1 MTNIKCQK
9 GYKMTDIFIYNSL
22 TRKKEKFESVH
33 PGFVGI
39 YVCGPTVYGHA
50 HLGHAKSYISFDVIV
65 RYFRYLGY
73 KVRYVQN
80 ITDVGHIL
88 GDTEEGEDRILRQ
101 ARIEKLEP
109 MEIAESYT
117 RSYFEDMDHLNLLR
131 PDISPRASGHIPEQ
145 IDLVKK
151 LLDNGYA
158 YEKNGN
164 VYFNVTKYQAYGKLS
179 GRKVEDLIAGVRINV
194 QDDKKNPADFA
205 LWKRADPEHIMQWN
219 SPWGK
224 GYPGWHVEC
233 SAMATKYLGQPFDI
247 HGGGLEN
254 IFPHHEC
261 EIAQS
266 EAATNKLF
274 AKYWLHNN
282 MVTINGVKMGKSLGN
297 SVTIKDIIKK
307 YDPLAIRFFV
317 LSSHYRSALDFSDI
331 ALEAAQKGLQKL
343 KQSFVRVLT
352 AKSKKPGRE
361 NEFDKV
367 IDEYQSKFNDGMSDD
382 FNTPQAIAA
391 MFDFLK
397 DINNWLDTKVEPH
410 KETLDSIRK
419 ILENTTGN
427 VLGLLP
433 CNYENLLVKQSG
445 NISGIMEV
453 LLDIRTKLRENK
465 NYELADELRQRLN
478 DLNIEIKDTSDGPTW
493 EQK

>member
-1 MTNIKCQK
+1 MI
-9 GYKMTDIFIYNSL
+9 DVFIYNSL
-22 TRKKEKFESVH
+22 TRKKEKFEPVH

-88 GDTEEGEDRILRQ
+88 GDAEGGEDRILKQ
-101 ARIEKLEP
+101 ARLEKLEP

-117 RSYFEDMDHLNLLR
+117 RSYFEDMDKLNLLR

-145 IDLVKK
+145 IDLVKELVDK
-151 LLDNGYA
+151 GYA
-158 YEKNGN
+158 YEINSN
-164 VYFNVTKYQAYGKLS
+164 VYFDVAKYKAYGKLS
-179 GRKVEDLIAGVRINV
+179 GRKVKDLIAGVRIDV

-205 LWKRADPEHIMQWN
+205 LWKHADPEHIMQWN

-266 EAATNKLF
+266 EVVSSQPF
-274 AKYWLHNN
+274 ANYWLHNN
-282 MVTINGVKMGKSLGN
+282 MVTIDGVKMGKSLGN

-317 LSSHYRSALDFSDI
+317 LSSHYRSALDFSNA
-331 ALEAAQKGLQKL
+331 ALEAAQKGLQKFR
-343 KQSFVRVLT
+343 QGFIRVLT
-352 AKSKKPGRE
+352 ANANKEGKDEAFEKLI
-361 NEFDKV
+361 
-367 IDEYQSKFNDGMSDD
+367 IDYETKFNEGMSDD
-382 FNTPQAIAA
+382 FNTSRAIAA
-391 MFDFLK
+391 IFDFIK
-397 DINNWLDTKVEPH
+397 DINSWLDNNSNPY
-410 KETLDSIRK
+410 KETLDNVRMA
-419 ILENTTGN
+419 LEKTAGN

-433 CNYENLLVKQSG
+433 NDYEKLLEKGSSD
-445 NISGIMEV
+445 ISEIMAII
-453 LLDIRTKLRENK
+453 LDIRTQLRKNK
-465 NYELADELRQRLN
+465 NFELADELRKKLAEI
-478 DLNIEIKDTSDGPTW
+478 NIEIKDTPEGPTW
-493 EQK
+493 EQN

>member
-1 MTNIKCQK
+1 MTNIECQK
-9 GYKMTDIFIYNSL
+9 GKKMTDVFIYNSL

-88 GDTEEGEDRILRQ
+88 GDAEEGEDRILRQ

-233 SAMATKYLGQPFDI
+233 SAMAIKYLGQPFDI

-343 KQSFVRVLT
+343 KLSFVRVLT

-397 DINNWLDTKVEPH
+397 DINNWLDIKVEPH

-427 VLGLLP
+427 VFGLLP

>member
-1 MTNIKCQK
+1 MTNVS
-9 GYKMTDIFIYNSL
+9 IYNSL

-39 YVCGPTVYGHA
+39 YVCGPTVYGHT
-50 HLGHAKSYISFDVIV
+50 HLGHAKSYISFDIIV

-88 GDTEEGEDRILRQ
+88 GDAEEGEDRILKQ

-117 RSYFEDMDHLNLLR
+117 RSYFEDMDSLNLLR

-145 IDLVKK
+145 IDLVQK
-151 LLDNGYA
+151 LIDNGYA

-164 VYFNVTKYQAYGKLS
+164 VYFDVAKYKAYGKLS
-179 GRKVEDLIAGVRINV
+179 GRKIEDLLAGVRIDV

-205 LWKRADPEHIMQWN
+205 LWKHADPEHIMQWN

-224 GYPGWHVEC
+224 GFPGWHVEC

-282 MVTINGVKMGKSLGN
+282 MVTRDGVKMGKSLGN
-297 SVTIKDIIKK
+297 SVTIKDISKK
-307 YDPLAIRFFV
+307 YDPIAIRFFV
-317 LSSHYRSALDFSDI
+317 LNSHYRSALDFSDK
-331 ALEAAQKGLQKL
+331 ALEAAQKGLQKF
-343 KQSFVRVLT
+343 KQSFIRVLT
-352 AKSKKPGRE
+352 TKSEKSGRDE
-361 NEFDKV
+361 KIDKA
-367 IDEYQSKFNDGMSDD
+367 IAEYQLKFNDGMSAD

-391 MFDFLK
+391 MFEFLK
-397 DINNWLDTKVEPH
+397 DINNWLDTKAEPH
-410 KETLDSIRK
+410 KETLDDIRK
-419 ILENTTGN
+419 ILAKTTGN

-433 CNYENLLVKQSG
+433 SNYENLLVKDSG
-445 NISGIMEV
+445 NISGIMDV
-453 LLDIRTKLRENK
+453 VLDIRTRLRENK
-465 NYELADELRQRLN
+465 YYELADELRQRLN
-478 DLNIEIKDTSDGPTW
+478 NLNIEIKDTPDGPTW

>member
-1 MTNIKCQK
+1 M
-9 GYKMTDIFIYNSL
+9 FIYNSL
-22 TRKKEKFESVH
+22 TRKKEKFKPIH

-65 RYFRYLGY
+65 RYFRYIGY

-88 GDTEEGEDRILRQ
+88 GDAEEGEDRILRQ
-101 ARIEKLEP
+101 ARLEKLEP
-109 MEIAESYT
+109 MEIAEAYT
-117 RSYFEDMDHLNLLR
+117 RSYFEDMDSLNLLR

-145 IDLVKK
+145 IDLIQM
-151 LLDNGYA
+151 LMDHGFA

-164 VYFNVTKYQAYGKLS
+164 VYFNVAKYEAYGKLS
-179 GRKVEDLIAGVRINV
+179 GRKVDDLIAGVRIDV
-194 QDDKKNPADFA
+194 KDDKEHPADFA
-205 LWKRADPEHIMQWN
+205 LWKHADPGHIMQWN

-266 EAATNKLF
+266 ESVTGKTF
-274 AKYWLHNN
+274 ANYWLHNN
-282 MVTINGVKMGKSLGN
+282 MVTIDGVKMGKSLGN

-307 YDPLAIRFFV
+307 YDPLAVRFFV
-317 LSSHYRSALDFSDI
+317 LNSHYRSSLDFSDT
-331 ALEAAQKGLQKL
+331 ALDAAQRGYQKL
-343 KQSFVRVLT
+343 VQGFLRVLKT
-352 AKSKKPGRE
+352 KSE
-361 NEFDKV
+361 NSGKDTDFKEK
-367 IDEYQSKFNDGMSDD
+367 ISNYQSRFNEAMSDD
-382 FNTPQAIAA
+382 FNTSRAIASL
-391 MFDFLK
+391 FDFIK
-397 DINNWLDTKVEPH
+397 EVNNWLDSTNFPDQN
-410 KETLDSIRK
+410 TLDNIK
-419 ILENTTGN
+419 DIFELTAGD

-433 CNYENLLVKQSG
+433 KKYDSQVVKEIG
-445 NISGIMEV
+445 DIAGIME
-453 LLDIRTKLRENK
+453 LILDIRDKLRKNK
-465 NYELADELRQRLN
+465 NFELADELRNKLA
-478 DLNIEIKDTSDGPTW
+478 DLNIEIKDTPEGPTW
-493 EQK
+493 EQN

>member
-1 MTNIKCQK
+1 
-9 GYKMTDIFIYNSL
+9 MTDVFIYNSL
-22 TRKKEKFESVH
+22 TRKKEKFKPIH

-65 RYFRYLGY
+65 RYFRYIGY

-88 GDTEEGEDRILRQ
+88 GDAEEGEDRILRQ
-101 ARIEKLEP
+101 ARLEKLEP
-109 MEIAESYT
+109 MEIAEAYT
-117 RSYFEDMDHLNLLR
+117 RSYFEDMDSLNLLR

-145 IDLVKK
+145 IDLIQM
-151 LLDNGYA
+151 LMDHGFA

-164 VYFNVTKYQAYGKLS
+164 VYFNVAKYEAYGKLS
-179 GRKVEDLIAGVRINV
+179 GRKVDDLIAGVRIDV
-194 QDDKKNPADFA
+194 KDDKEHPADFA
-205 LWKRADPEHIMQWN
+205 LWKHADPGHIMQWN

-266 EAATNKLF
+266 ESVTGKTF
-274 AKYWLHNN
+274 ANYWLHNN
-282 MVTINGVKMGKSLGN
+282 MVTIDGVKMGKSLGN

-307 YDPLAIRFFV
+307 YDPLAVRFFV
-317 LSSHYRSALDFSDI
+317 LNSHYRSSLDFSDT
-331 ALEAAQKGLQKL
+331 ALDAAQRGYQKL
-343 KQSFVRVLT
+343 VQGFLRVLKT
-352 AKSKKPGRE
+352 KSE
-361 NEFDKV
+361 NSGKDTDFKEK
-367 IDEYQSKFNDGMSDD
+367 ISNYQSRFNEAMSDD
-382 FNTPQAIAA
+382 FNTSRAIASL
-391 MFDFLK
+391 FDFIK
-397 DINNWLDTKVEPH
+397 EVNNWLDSTNFPDQN
-410 KETLDSIRK
+410 TLDNIK
-419 ILENTTGN
+419 DIFELTAGD

-433 CNYENLLVKQSG
+433 KKYDSQVVKEIG
-445 NISGIMEV
+445 DIAGIME
-453 LLDIRTKLRENK
+453 LILDIRDKLRKNK
-465 NYELADELRQRLN
+465 NFELADELRNKLA
-478 DLNIEIKDTSDGPTW
+478 DLNIEIKDTPEGPTW
-493 EQK
+493 EQN

>member
-1 MTNIKCQK
+1 M
-9 GYKMTDIFIYNSL
+9 FIYNSL
-22 TRKKEKFESVH
+22 TRKKEKFKPIH

-65 RYFRYLGY
+65 RYFRYIGY

-88 GDTEEGEDRILRQ
+88 GDAEEGEDRILRQ
-101 ARIEKLEP
+101 ARLEKLEP
-109 MEIAESYT
+109 MEIAEAYT
-117 RSYFEDMDHLNLLR
+117 RSYFEDMDSLNLLR

-145 IDLVKK
+145 IDLIQM
-151 LLDNGYA
+151 LMDHGFA

-164 VYFNVTKYQAYGKLS
+164 VYFNVAKYEAYGKLS
-179 GRKVEDLIAGVRINV
+179 GRKVDDLIAGVRIDV
-194 QDDKKNPADFA
+194 KDDKEHPADFA
-205 LWKRADPEHIMQWN
+205 LWKHADPGHIMQWN

-266 EAATNKLF
+266 ESVTGKTF
-274 AKYWLHNN
+274 ANYWLHNN
-282 MVTINGVKMGKSLGN
+282 MVTIDGVKMGKSLGN

-307 YDPLAIRFFV
+307 YDPLAVRFFV
-317 LSSHYRSALDFSDI
+317 LNSHYRSSLDFSDT
-331 ALEAAQKGLQKL
+331 ALDAAQRGYQKL
-343 KQSFVRVLT
+343 VQGFLRVLKT
-352 AKSKKPGRE
+352 KSE
-361 NEFDKV
+361 NSGKDTDFKEK
-367 IDEYQSKFNDGMSDD
+367 ISNYQSRFNEAMSDD
-382 FNTPQAIAA
+382 FNTSRAIASL
-391 MFDFLK
+391 FDFIK
-397 DINNWLDTKVEPH
+397 EVNNWLDSTNFPDQN
-410 KETLDSIRK
+410 TLDNIK
-419 ILENTTGN
+419 DIFDLTAGD

-433 CNYENLLVKQSG
+433 KKYDSQVVKEIG
-445 NISGIMEV
+445 DIAGIME
-453 LLDIRTKLRENK
+453 LILDIRDKLRKNK
-465 NYELADELRQRLN
+465 NFELADELRNKLA
-478 DLNIEIKDTSDGPTW
+478 DLNIEIKDTPEGPTW
-493 EQK
+493 EQN

>member
-1 MTNIKCQK
+1 
-9 GYKMTDIFIYNSL
+9 MTDVFIYNSL
-22 TRKKEKFESVH
+22 TRKKEKFKPVH

-50 HLGHAKSYISFDVIV
+50 HLGHAKSYISFDVVV
-65 RYFRYLGY
+65 RYFRYLGF

-88 GDTEEGEDRILRQ
+88 GDAEEGEDRILKQ
-101 ARIEKLEP
+101 ARLEKLEP

-117 RSYFEDMDHLNLLR
+117 RSYFEDMDNLNLLR

-145 IDLVKK
+145 IDLVKELVDK
-151 LLDNGYA
+151 GYA

-164 VYFNVTKYQAYGKLS
+164 VYFDVVKYKAYGKLS
-179 GRKVEDLIAGVRINV
+179 GRKVDDLIAGVRIDV
-194 QDDKKNPADFA
+194 QDDKQHPADFA

-266 EAATNKLF
+266 EAVSNQPF
-274 AKYWLHNN
+274 ARYWLHNN
-282 MVTINGVKMGKSLGN
+282 MVTIDGVKMGKSLGN

-317 LSSHYRSALDFSDI
+317 LSSHYRSALDFSDA
-331 ALEAAQKGLQKL
+331 ALEAAQKGLHKFQ
-343 KQSFVRVLT
+343 QGFIRVLT
-352 AKSKKPGRE
+352 TKINNAGK
-361 NEFDKV
+361 
-367 IDEYQSKFNDGMSDD
+367 DEAFEKLITAYEAKFNEGMSDD
-382 FNTPQAIAA
+382 FNTSRAIAA
-391 MFDFLK
+391 LFDFIK
-397 DINNWLDTKVEPH
+397 DINNWLDKNSDQP
-410 KETLDSIRK
+410 KETLDNIKR
-419 ILENTTGN
+419 ILERTAGN

-433 CNYENLLVKQSG
+433 ADYEKISAKGSG
-445 NISGIMEV
+445 DISEIMNIILE
-453 LLDIRTKLRENK
+453 IRTQLRKNK
-465 NYELADELRQRLN
+465 NFELADELRHRLAK
-478 DLNIEIKDTSDGPTW
+478 LKIEIKDTPEGPTW
-493 EQK
+493 EQN